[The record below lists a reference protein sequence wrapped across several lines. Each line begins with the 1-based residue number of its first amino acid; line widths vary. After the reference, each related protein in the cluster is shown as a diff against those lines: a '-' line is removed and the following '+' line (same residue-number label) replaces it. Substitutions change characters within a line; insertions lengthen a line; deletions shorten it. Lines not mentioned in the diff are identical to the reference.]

1 MKSTKKTDEGQIGF
15 DINAAETEKP
25 AKRGRKTAA
34 EKPAE
39 KTGTD
44 YDVSAIKVLE
54 GLEAVRVRPG
64 MYIGNTDKTGLHHIL
79 WEIIDNSVDEAANGF
94 GDLIEVTIHADGSA
108 TVSDRGRGIPVDI
121 SAQYKVSGVELV
133 FTRLHA
139 GGKFENKVYGTT
151 GGLHGVGA
159 SVTNALS
166 KWLTAEIYKDGK
178 KYTFRF
184 RTVRRR
190 GKLLAGEP
198 DGEPTVET
206 VKGERTGTTVT
217 FMPDEEVFGDAE
229 FDADTVEERLR
240 ELSFL
245 NKGVRFV
252 YTDERIGRK
261 DEFLSKKGLPDFLNF
276 LTGDETLLRSPV
288 FISGRSGDGNKLW
301 AEVAFDFANTFGDR
315 IVSYV
320 NNIPTINGGSHETG
334 FKSGLT
340 KVLNDFARANK
351 LVKEKDDTPQGDDYR
366 EGMTAVVSIKLEE
379 VQFEGQTKGKLGN
392 AEVKSMMEGVVVS
405 ALGDYLQTK
414 EGKKNGEII
423 VKRALEAQKLRVK
436 ISKEKELA
444 KLNNTLDGQLN
455 LVGKLSGCTGRDVS
469 VNELYIVEGD
479 SAGGSA
485 KQARDRR
492 FQAILPLKG
501 KPLNTEKR
509 QLNSILDN
517 DEMRSIISAIGTNL
531 GNKFD
536 IRKLKYDKIVI
547 LSDADQDGAHIRAIL
562 LAFFLRYMRELIE
575 EGHIYIGMPPLY
587 RVYKK
592 DFTAYC
598 YDDAEL
604 KEVMEKSGKNASL
617 QRYKG
622 LGEMNPEQLWET
634 TLNPKSR
641 SLMRVTMED
650 AAAAD
655 RITDILMGNNSKVRQ
670 AYIMEHADFNKGG
683 DETVDKYLG

>member
-217 FMPDEEVFGDAE
+217 FMPDAEVFGDAE

-240 ELSFL
+240 EL
-245 NKGVRFV
+245 
-252 YTDERIGRK
+252 
-261 DEFLSKKGLPDFLNF
+261 LP
-276 LTGDETLLRSPV
+276 
-288 FISGRSGDGNKLW
+288 
-301 AEVAFDFANTFGDR
+301 
-315 IVSYV
+315 
-320 NNIPTINGGSHETG
+320 
-334 FKSGLT
+334 
-340 KVLNDFARANK
+340 
-351 LVKEKDDTPQGDDYR
+351 Q
-366 EGMTAVVSIKLEE
+366 
-379 VQFEGQTKGKLGN
+379 
-392 AEVKSMMEGVVVS
+392 
-405 ALGDYLQTK
+405 
-414 EGKKNGEII
+414 
-423 VKRALEAQKLRVK
+423 
-436 ISKEKELA
+436 
-444 KLNNTLDGQLN
+444 
-455 LVGKLSGCTGRDVS
+455 
-469 VNELYIVEGD
+469 
-479 SAGGSA
+479 
-485 KQARDRR
+485 
-492 FQAILPLKG
+492 
-501 KPLNTEKR
+501 
-509 QLNSILDN
+509 
-517 DEMRSIISAIGTNL
+517 
-531 GNKFD
+531 
-536 IRKLKYDKIVI
+536 
-547 LSDADQDGAHIRAIL
+547 
-562 LAFFLRYMRELIE
+562 
-575 EGHIYIGMPPLY
+575 
-587 RVYKK
+587 
-592 DFTAYC
+592 
-598 YDDAEL
+598 
-604 KEVMEKSGKNASL
+604 
-617 QRYKG
+617 
-622 LGEMNPEQLWET
+622 
-634 TLNPKSR
+634 
-641 SLMRVTMED
+641 
-650 AAAAD
+650 
-655 RITDILMGNNSKVRQ
+655 
-670 AYIMEHADFNKGG
+670 
-683 DETVDKYLG
+683 